1 MTVPDALSRRAFG
14 RLLSAAAFAAGTT
27 LGLIGPVA
35 AQDEPV
41 TVFAAA
47 SLTDAVTAIADAH
60 ELATGQPVRLSFASS
75 STLARQ
81 IEAGAP
87 AQIYLSANER
97 WMDYVAE
104 LGLIAPDTRVSPIG
118 NALVLIAPAGTPLDP
133 TAPEDAADLTMF
145 LQPGERIAVG
155 DPDHV
160 PAGLYAREAL
170 ETLGLWETAEGRLAR
185 AADVRAAMALV
196 ETGEAPLGI
205 VYATD
210 AAVSRGVEVIGRFPE
225 DSHTPITYPFAII
238 AGQDGPAVRAVYE
251 ALLDEGAQA
260 IFAAAGFTIR

>member
-1 MTVPDALSRRAFG
+1 MTVPDILSHRAFG
-14 RLLSAAAFAAGTT
+14 RLLSAAVFAAGTA
-27 LGLIGPVA
+27 LGLMGPAA
-35 AQDEPV
+35 AQEEPV

-47 SLTDAVTAIADAH
+47 SLTDAVTAIAEAH
-60 ELATGQPVRLSFASS
+60 ETATGQPVRLSFASS

-97 WMDYVAE
+97 WMDYVEE
-104 LGLIAPDTRVSPIG
+104 LDLIEPDTRLSPIG
-118 NALVLIAPAGTPLDP
+118 NALVLIAPAGSPLDP
-133 TAPEDAADLTMF
+133 IAPEDAADLTMF

-160 PAGLYAREAL
+160 PAGLYSREAL

-185 AADVRAAMALV
+185 AADVRAALALV

-210 AAVSRGVEVIGRFPE
+210 AAVSDRVTVIGRFPE
-225 DSHTPITYPFAII
+225 DSHTPISYPFAIV

-251 ALLDEGAQA
+251 ALLGDDAQA
-260 IFAAAGFTIR
+260 VFEAAGFTLR

>member
-1 MTVPDALSRRAFG
+1 MLAPFTLSRRAFG
-14 RLLSAAAFAAGTT
+14 RLLSAAAFAAGTA
-27 LGLIGPVA
+27 LGLIGPAA

-47 SLTDAVTAIADAH
+47 SLTDAVTTIAEAH
-60 ELATGQPVRLSFASS
+60 EQATGQPVRLSFASS

-97 WMDYVAE
+97 WMDYVE
-104 LGLIAPDTRVSPIG
+104 DLGLVEPGTRLSPIG
-118 NALVLIAPAGTPLDP
+118 NALVLVAPADSTLDPIAPA
-133 TAPEDAADLTMF
+133 DATDLTAF
-145 LQPGERIAVG
+145 LEPGERIAVG

-170 ETLGLWETAEGRLAR
+170 ESLDLWETAEDRLAR

-210 AAVSRGVEVIGRFPE
+210 AAVSDGVKVVGRFPE

-238 AGQDGPAVRAVYE
+238 AGQDSPAVRAVFE
-251 ALLDEGAQA
+251 ALLDAEAQA
-260 IFAAAGFTIR
+260 VFDAAGFTIR